1 MSSLSQKRV
10 IVGVTGGIAAYK
22 SPDVVRRLRDAG
34 ASVRVVMTTNAEQF
48 ITPLTLQAVS
58 DHPVHRSN
66 LLDADAESA
75 MSHIE
80 LARWADAVLIA
91 PASADF
97 IARMAH
103 GLANDLLSTLCLATE
118 ARIAIAPAMN
128 QQMWQHAATQD
139 NVTLLVNRGVTVF
152 GPASGSQACG
162 EVGPGRMPEP
172 TELVESLS
180 ALYGTGDLAGAK
192 VVITAGPTHEAID
205 PVRNITNRSSGK
217 MGYAVAQAAAEAGA
231 DVVLVSGPSHLPYPD
246 GVQVVP
252 VTSAL
257 EMQQAVMAEIT
268 DADIFI
274 GVAAVADYRPAE
286 FLKQKI
292 KKSSSDQLTIK
303 LVKNPDILATVAALD
318 DPPFTVGFAAETHNV
333 EAHAREKLM
342 RKGLYMIAANR
353 VGDID
358 VGLES
363 DENELLIL
371 DRTDTKS
378 LPRMYK
384 QQLARKL
391 IEEIAIRYRAEGT
404 NKNTRRAHR

>member
-22 SPDVVRRLRDAG
+22 SPDLVRRLRDAG
-34 ASVRVVMTTNAEQF
+34 ATVRVVMTANAEQF

-58 DHPVHRSN
+58 DQPVHRSN

-97 IARMAH
+97 IARIAH

-118 ARIAIAPAMN
+118 ASIAIAPAMN
-128 QQMWQHAATQD
+128 QHMWQHAATQD
-139 NVTLLVNRGVTVF
+139 NVALLVNRGVAVF
-152 GPASGSQACG
+152 EPASGSQACG

-172 TELVESLS
+172 AELVESLS
-180 ALYGTGDLAGAK
+180 ALYATGALAGTK

-217 MGYAVAQAAAEAGA
+217 MGYAVAQAAAETGA
-231 DVVLVSGPSHLPYPD
+231 DVVLISGPTHLPCPD
-246 GVQVVP
+246 GVHVVP

-257 EMQQAVMAEIT
+257 EMHQAVMAEVDDT
-268 DADIFI
+268 DVFI

-286 FLKQKI
+286 FHKQKI
-292 KKSSSDQLTIK
+292 KKGSDQLTIK
-303 LVKNPDILATVAALD
+303 LVKNPDILAAVAALD
-318 DPPFTVGFAAETHNV
+318 DPPYTVGFAAETHNV

-342 RKGLYMIAANR
+342 RKGVDMIAANR
-353 VGDID
+353 VGDVD

-363 DENELLIL
+363 DENELIIL

-378 LPRMYK
+378 LPRMFK
-384 QQLARKL
+384 QQLARNL
-391 IEEIAIRYRAEGT
+391 IEEIATRYRAEST
-404 NKNTRRAHR
+404 NKDTRRAHR

>member
-22 SPDVVRRLRDAG
+22 SPDLVRRLRDAG
-34 ASVRVVMTTNAEQF
+34 ASVRVCMTANAEQF

-58 DHPVHRSN
+58 DRPVHRSN

-118 ARIAIAPAMN
+118 ARITIAPAMN

-139 NVTLLVNRGVTVF
+139 NVALLVDRGVVVF

-162 EVGPGRMPEP
+162 ETGPGRMPEP
-172 TELVESLS
+172 AELVASLS
-180 ALYGTGDLAGAK
+180 ALYSTGALAGTK
-192 VVITAGPTHEAID
+192 VVITAGPTQEAID

-231 DVVLVSGPSHLPYPD
+231 NVVLVSGPTHLPCPD
-246 GVQVVP
+246 GVQLVP

-257 EMQQAVMAEIT
+257 EMHQAVMAEVADT
-268 DADIFI
+268 DVFI

-286 FLKQKI
+286 FRQQKI
-292 KKSSSDQLTIK
+292 KKGSDQLTIK
-303 LVKNPDILATVAALD
+303 LIKNPDILATVAGLD
-318 DPPFTVGFAAETHNV
+318 DPPYTVGFAAETHNV

-342 RKGLYMIAANR
+342 RKGVNLIAANR
-353 VGDID
+353 VGDAD

-363 DENELLIL
+363 DENELIIL
-371 DRTDTKS
+371 DRTSVKS
-378 LPRMYK
+378 LPRMSK
-384 QQLARKL
+384 QQLARNL
-391 IEEIAIRYRAEGT
+391 IEEIATCYRAEST

>member
-22 SPDVVRRLRDAG
+22 SPDLVRRLRDAG
-34 ASVRVVMTTNAEQF
+34 ASVRVVMTANAEQF
-48 ITPLTLQAVS
+48 IAPLTLQAVS
-58 DHPVHRSN
+58 DQPVHRHHM
-66 LLDADAESA
+66 LDADTESA

-118 ARIAIAPAMN
+118 AAVAIAPAMN
-128 QQMWQHAATQD
+128 QRMWQHAATRD
-139 NVTLLVNRGVTVF
+139 NVALLAKRGVVVF

-162 EVGPGRMPEP
+162 DVGPGRMPEP
-172 TELVESLS
+172 AELVEGLS
-180 ALYGTGDLAGAK
+180 ALYGTETLAGVK

-217 MGYAVAQAAAEAGA
+217 MGYAVAEAAAQAGA
-231 DVVLVSGPSHLPYPD
+231 EVVLVSGPTHLAYPG
-246 GVQVVP
+246 GVLVVP

-257 EMQQAVMAEIT
+257 EMYQAVMAEVADT
-268 DADIFI
+268 DIFV

-286 FLKQKI
+286 FHEQKI
-292 KKSSSDQLTIK
+292 KKDSDQLIIK
-303 LVKNPDILATVAALD
+303 LVKNPDILATVAGLG
-318 DPPFTVGFAAETHNV
+318 DPPYTVGFAAETHNV
-333 EAHAREKLM
+333 EAHAREKMM
-342 RKGLYMIAANR
+342 RKGVDIIAANR

-358 VGLES
+358 VGLDS

-371 DRTDTKS
+371 DRADAKP
-378 LPRMYK
+378 LPRMSK
-384 QQLARKL
+384 QQLARHL
-391 IEEIAIRYRAEGT
+391 IEEIATRYRAQST
-404 NKNTRRAHR
+404 NKDTRRAHR